1 MFEDFRLKV
10 FMAVATEGSFTK
22 AAVVLGISQPAVS
35 QNIAELEKSSG
46 RKFFE
51 RLRGEVHLTPQGEIF
66 REYAVKMLALG
77 ESASNMFSNLQS
89 CAVKISVSEELYA
102 YYLAPALES
111 FITVHPEIVI
121 ERAIFEDADL
131 TFILQ
136 PSSDSAFEVPSESI
150 ARLRISVS
158 GTPKMGDYKATHE
171 KTKYFDV
178 LFRPTPAFA
187 CTRVCR
193 VLKDYLAS
201 LL

>member
-10 FMAVATEGSFTK
+10 FMSVASEGSFTK
-22 AAVVLGISQPAVS
+22 AAASLGISQPAVS
-35 QNIAELEKSSG
+35 QNIAELEKTTG
-46 RKFFE
+46 RKLFE
-51 RLRGEVHLTPQGEIF
+51 RLRGEVQLTAQGEVF
-66 REYAVKMLALG
+66 RAYAVKMLSLS
-77 ESASNMFSNLQS
+77 ESASNMFGTIQPCSL
-89 CAVKISVSEELYA
+89 KISVSEELYA
-102 YYLAPALES
+102 YYLAPAFES
-111 FITVHPEIVI
+111 FITVHPEIII

-131 TFILQ
+131 TIKLQ

-150 ARLRISVS
+150 ARIRVS
-158 GTPKMGDYKATHE
+158 LSGAPKMGDYKATHE
-171 KTKYFDV
+171 RTKYFDV

>member
-22 AAVVLGISQPAVS
+22 AAAVLGISQPAVS

-77 ESASNMFSNLQS
+77 KSASNMFSNLQS
-89 CAVKISVSEELYA
+89 SAVKISVSEELYA

-111 FITVHPEIVI
+111 FITVHPEIII

-131 TFILQ
+131 TIKLQ

-150 ARLRISVS
+150 ARIRVS
-158 GTPKMGDYKATHE
+158 LSGAPKMGDYKATHE
-171 KTKYFDV
+171 RTKYFDV
-178 LFRPTPAFA
+178 LFRPTPVFA

>member
-22 AAVVLGISQPAVS
+22 AAAVLGISQPAVS

-51 RLRGEVHLTPQGEIF
+51 RLRGEVHLTPEGEVF

-77 ESASNMFSNLQS
+77 KSASNMFSNLQS
-89 CAVKISVSEELYA
+89 SAVKISVSEELYA

-111 FITVHPEIVI
+111 FITVHPEIII

-131 TFILQ
+131 TIKLQ
-136 PSSDSAFEVPSESI
+136 PSPDSAFEVPSESI
-150 ARLRISVS
+150 ARIRVS
-158 GTPKMGDYKATHE
+158 LSGAPKMGDYKATHE
-171 KTKYFDV
+171 RTKYFDV
-178 LFRPTPAFA
+178 LFRPTPVFA

>member
-22 AAVVLGISQPAVS
+22 AAASLGISQPAVS
-35 QNIAELEKSSG
+35 QNIAELEKASG
-46 RKFFE
+46 RKLFE
-51 RLRGEVHLTPQGEIF
+51 RLRGEVQLTPQGEVF
-66 REYAVKMLALG
+66 RDYAGKLLALS
-77 ESASNMFSNLQS
+77 ESAGNMFGTLPA
-89 CAVKISVSEELYA
+89 CTVKIAVSEDMYA

-121 ERAIFEDADL
+121 ERAIFDDADL
-131 TFILQ
+131 TVKLQ
-136 PSSDSAFEVPSESI
+136 PASDSAFEIPSESI
-150 ARLRISVS
+150 ALLKVS
-158 GTPKMGDYKATHE
+158 LSNTPKMGDYKATHE
-171 KTKYFDV
+171 KSKYFDV
-178 LFRPTPAFA
+178 IFRPTPAFA

>member
-10 FMAVATEGSFTK
+10 FMAVADQGSFTK
-22 AAVVLGISQPAVS
+22 AAAVLGISQPAVS
-35 QNIAELEKSSG
+35 QNIAELEKACG

-51 RLRGEVHLTPQGEIF
+51 RLRGEVHLTPQGEVF
-66 REYAVKMLALG
+66 RDYAVKMLALS
-77 ESASNMFSNLQS
+77 ESAGNMFGNLQPYS
-89 CAVKISVSEELYA
+89 LKISVSEELFA
-102 YYLAPALES
+102 YYLSPLLES

-131 TFILQ
+131 TIKLQ
-136 PSSDSAFEVPSESI
+136 PSSDSAFEIPSESI
-150 ARLRISVS
+150 ARLRISLS
-158 GTPKMGDYKATHE
+158 SAPKMGDYKATHE

-178 LFRPTPAFA
+178 LFQPTPAFA

-193 VLKDYLAS
+193 ILKDYLAS